1 MKLVMIS
8 KYLGLLILIT
18 IWASLDTSI
27 TNLAAITSSLKTN
40 SFLDILSVLRT
51 LSPYIAFTILIL
63 FFSKQLI
70 FKIKNKNLNF
80 IVKILIFNFLI
91 QVIGLFTHQEGTFLN
106 NSHLVLQSFMTIAL
120 LVTQF
125 NNDNSKNILIASIVI
140 ASLIFFWFSLIMMR
154 WYFSE
159 ANEQANLYGGWPS
172 AFNVIPGLT
181 ENVPRS
187 SGIARTSLIIII
199 PLSLNLIIKKK
210 IKIYY
215 LLLYIFF
222 LNMILLTQ
230 SRFVLLGC
238 VLHICVAFLYIIS
251 LKLKIII
258 TLKKIFLILLIP
270 LICHSAIVALKT
282 YSITINDNYKG
293 DTKIIKN
300 YTTKNLIKKYVRT
313 IDNQSFTSRRF
324 EDWQA
329 ILKKNSNVLFGNGV
343 MGDRWIIQ
351 QSASNIF
358 LYNYASSG
366 IVGIFL
372 FGVIMLRS
380 FFICSKIILFDEK
393 KINKNNYFL
402 LAACYIQYF
411 LMGRALIESSFAVFG
426 VDFLIFFAAYFFT
439 EQYCE
444 KKNYKNN
451 LTRKTDFTNLGL

>member
-210 IKIYY
+210 
-215 LLLYIFF
+215 
-222 LNMILLTQ
+222 N
-230 SRFVLLGC
+230 
-238 VLHICVAFLYIIS
+238 
-251 LKLKIII
+251 
-258 TLKKIFLILLIP
+258 
-270 LICHSAIVALKT
+270 
-282 YSITINDNYKG
+282 
-293 DTKIIKN
+293 
-300 YTTKNLIKKYVRT
+300 
-313 IDNQSFTSRRF
+313 
-324 EDWQA
+324 
-329 ILKKNSNVLFGNGV
+329 
-343 MGDRWIIQ
+343 
-351 QSASNIF
+351 
-358 LYNYASSG
+358 
-366 IVGIFL
+366 
-372 FGVIMLRS
+372 
-380 FFICSKIILFDEK
+380 
-393 KINKNNYFL
+393 
-402 LAACYIQYF
+402 
-411 LMGRALIESSFAVFG
+411 
-426 VDFLIFFAAYFFT
+426 
-439 EQYCE
+439 
-444 KKNYKNN
+444 
-451 LTRKTDFTNLGL
+451 

>member
-1 MKLVMIS
+1 MIS

-140 ASLIFFWFSLIMMR
+140 VSLIFFWFSLIMMR

-210 IKIYY
+210 
-215 LLLYIFF
+215 
-222 LNMILLTQ
+222 N
-230 SRFVLLGC
+230 
-238 VLHICVAFLYIIS
+238 
-251 LKLKIII
+251 
-258 TLKKIFLILLIP
+258 
-270 LICHSAIVALKT
+270 
-282 YSITINDNYKG
+282 
-293 DTKIIKN
+293 
-300 YTTKNLIKKYVRT
+300 
-313 IDNQSFTSRRF
+313 
-324 EDWQA
+324 
-329 ILKKNSNVLFGNGV
+329 
-343 MGDRWIIQ
+343 
-351 QSASNIF
+351 
-358 LYNYASSG
+358 
-366 IVGIFL
+366 
-372 FGVIMLRS
+372 
-380 FFICSKIILFDEK
+380 
-393 KINKNNYFL
+393 
-402 LAACYIQYF
+402 
-411 LMGRALIESSFAVFG
+411 
-426 VDFLIFFAAYFFT
+426 
-439 EQYCE
+439 
-444 KKNYKNN
+444 
-451 LTRKTDFTNLGL
+451 